1 MITVIFRIMSNYR
14 DKDIE
19 KYAEAFKALS
29 NPNRLKIFLKLITCC
44 TPGTV
49 TKIQDG
55 MEDEGFACVGELGEG
70 LGIVPSTLSHHI
82 KELRRAGIIRM
93 EREGQKVKCWID
105 PDMLKSLKSFLG

>member
-1 MITVIFRIMSNYR
+1 MINLIIRNMSNYR

-49 TKIQDG
+49 TEIQDG
-55 MEDEGFACVGELGEG
+55 MEYEGFAFVGELGEG

-82 KELRRAGIIRM
+82 KELRHAGIIRM
-93 EREGQKVKCWID
+93 EREGQKIKCWVD
-105 PDMLKSLKSFLG
+105 PDMLTSLRNFLG

>member
-1 MITVIFRIMSNYR
+1 MIILIIRIMSNYR

-19 KYAEAFKALS
+19 KFAEAFKALS

-49 TKIQDG
+49 TEIKPG
-55 MEDEGFACVGELGEG
+55 MEYEGFAFVGELGEG
-70 LGIVPSTLSHHI
+70 LGIVPSTLSHHV

-93 EREGQKVKCWID
+93 EREGQKVKCWVD
-105 PDMLKSLKSFLG
+105 PNMLASLRNFLG